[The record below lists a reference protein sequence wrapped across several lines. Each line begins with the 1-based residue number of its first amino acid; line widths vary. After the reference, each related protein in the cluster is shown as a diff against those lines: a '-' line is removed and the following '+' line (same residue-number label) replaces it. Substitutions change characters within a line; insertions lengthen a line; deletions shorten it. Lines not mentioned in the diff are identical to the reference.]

1 MGDRAE
7 VSHQTR
13 TSDDHALGLGYRMG
27 DSYARLQTTSTGR
40 GPVRLLRRAPH
51 LRCGARLFVPLAGP
65 WLLGRGCAGRRRCG
79 EGAVCVSAPLMVGA
93 YGTGRRTPR
102 GRGHVV
108 AGGDVRRRRGRE
120 SCPRT
125 RGLSPAGADR
135 TRPRGMSPRRTACGA
150 GCHHLWTVRG
160 LRARETRRPPRLIR
174 GRPTASSDTCGF
186 TGERTAQGHGSS
198 T

>member
-27 DSYARLQTTSTGR
+27 DSYTRLQTMSTGL
-40 GPVRLLRRAPH
+40 GPMRLLRRAPH
-51 LRCGARLFVPLAGP
+51 LRCGAARFCRWPTSGGG
-65 WLLGRGCAGRRRCG
+65 WEGRRAGRRRYG

-120 SCPRT
+120 SCLRT
-125 RGLSPAGADR
+125 RGLFPAGADR
-135 TRPRGMSPRRTACGA
+135 TPPRGMSPLASEAQSSVVAAEACNRHQSRRSPVGRCSGA
-150 GCHHLWTVRG
+150 RLEDVE
-160 LRARETRRPPRLIR
+160 RERPPSPSKI
-174 GRPTASSDTCGF
+174 
-186 TGERTAQGHGSS
+186 HK
-198 T
+198 

>member
-27 DSYARLQTTSTGR
+27 DGYTRLQTTSTGL

-51 LRCGARLFVPLAGP
+51 LRCGAACFCRWPTSGGG
-65 WLLGRGCAGRRRCG
+65 WEGRRAGRRRYG

-108 AGGDVRRRRGRE
+108 AGGDIFVRAGAFDAVGDGNPVPERVGCPRLERTAPRRADCPRRRLGCGRLR
-120 SCPRT
+120 SPRKRAIGT
-125 RGLSPAGADR
+125 SPAGPRWGSAR
-135 TRPRGMSPRRTACGA
+135 SPAGGRGTRAVPVPIKD
-150 GCHHLWTVRG
+150 
-160 LRARETRRPPRLIR
+160 P
-174 GRPTASSDTCGF
+174 
-186 TGERTAQGHGSS
+186 
-198 T
+198 

>member
-125 RGLSPAGADR
+125 RGLSPAGAER
-135 TRPRGMSPRRTACGA
+135 TPPRGMSPA
-150 GCHHLWTVRG
+150 GVWDVVVRG
-160 LRARETRRPPRLIR
+160 RRGSVQSAPVPPVPGGAVL
-174 GRPTASSDTCGF
+174 
-186 TGERTAQGHGSS
+186 GSPAG
-198 T
+198 